1 MRIGIVC
8 HPSIG
13 GSGVIATELGLGLA
27 RKGHQV
33 HFVSSSTPVRLPGML
48 DNVYFHSVE
57 PINYPLFD
65 DKLYTFALTAKI
77 CEVAQQHQLDIVHA
91 HYSIPH
97 SLCAHL
103 ARQVSGR
110 DFKVVTTIHGTDA
123 TVVGQDRPLY
133 PLNRFSIDQS
143 DMVTTVSEYQK
154 KYLLDFFDLD
164 RDIRVIY
171 NFVDPEVFTPERA
184 KIEQRQLLAQD
195 DEKLIMHISN
205 FRQLKNTL
213 GVVKAFASIADQ
225 VGARLVL
232 VGDGPEVTATRNLCK
247 ALGVLDRVTFAGMVT
262 QIEEIIANAD
272 CVIQPSHRES
282 FGMVALEAMSSGVP
296 PVCSDRDGVPEV
308 TIHGETGFIADPDDH
323 AALGGYLA
331 RICSEPALHKQ
342 LAENGRRR
350 AMKLFNLQDKVDEYL
365 DNYHSCL
372 AI

>member
-13 GSGVIATELGLGLA
+13 GSGVNATELGLGLA

-33 HFVSSSTPVRLPGML
+33 HFISSSTPVRLTGIL
-48 DNVYFHSVE
+48 DDVSFHYVE

-65 DKLYTFALTAKI
+65 DKLYTFALNAKI
-77 CEVAQQHQLDIVHA
+77 GEVAEQYQLDIVHA

-103 ARQVSGR
+103 ARQVSGCK
-110 DFKVVTTIHGTDA
+110 FKVVTTIHGTDA
-123 TVVGQDRPLY
+123 TIVGQDRPLY

-154 KYLLDFFDLD
+154 KYLIDNFELDK
-164 RDIRVIY
+164 DIRVIY
-171 NFVDPEVFTPERA
+171 NFVDPAVFTPA
-184 KIEQRQLLAQD
+184 KATIEQRQLLARD

-205 FRQLKNTL
+205 FRQPKNTL
-213 GVVKAFASIADQ
+213 GVVKTFALI
-225 VGARLVL
+225 VELIGARLVL
-232 VGDGPEVTATRNLCK
+232 VGDGPDVTAARNLCK
-247 ALGVLDRVTFAGMVT
+247 ALGIVDRVTFTGMVT
-262 QIEEIIANAD
+262 QIEKIIANAD

-308 TIHGETGFIADPDDH
+308 VIHGATGFIADPDDH
-323 AALGGYLA
+323 AALGGYLV

-350 AMKLFNLQDKVDEYL
+350 ALEFFNLHDKVGEYL
-365 DNYHSCL
+365 DNYLSCL

>member
-27 RKGHQV
+27 RKGHQI
-33 HFVSSSTPVRLPGML
+33 HFISSSTPVRLTGML
-48 DNVYFHSVE
+48 DDVSFHYVE

-77 CEVAQQHQLDIVHA
+77 GEVAEQHQPDIVHA

-103 ARQVSGR
+103 ARQVSGCE
-110 DFKVVTTIHGTDA
+110 FKVVTTIHGTDA
-123 TVVGQDRPLY
+123 TIVGQDRPLY

-154 KYLLDFFDLD
+154 KYLLDNFELD
-164 RDIRVIY
+164 KDIRVIH
-171 NFVDPEVFTPERA
+171 NFVDPEVFTLEKA
-184 KIEQRQLLAQD
+184 NSKQRQLLARD

-205 FRQLKNTL
+205 FRQPKNTL
-213 GVVKAFASIADQ
+213 GVVKTFALIADQ
-225 VGARLVL
+225 LGTRLVL
-232 VGDGPEVTATRNLCK
+232 VGDGPDVTAARSLCK
-247 ALGVLDRVTFAGMVT
+247 ALGVLDRVTFTGMVT
-262 QIEEIIANAD
+262 QIEKIIANAD
-272 CVIQPSHRES
+272 CVIQPSYRES
-282 FGMVALEAMSSGVP
+282 FGMAALEAMSSGVP
-296 PVCSDRDGVPEV
+296 AVCSDRDGVPEV
-308 TIHGETGFIADPDDH
+308 VIHGETGFLADPDDH

-350 AMKLFNLQDKVDEYL
+350 ALKLFNSKDKVDEYL